1 MSDWHP
7 ALNAHWYA
15 VARAA
20 AIGHGPYAV
29 SLLGTHL
36 ALARL
41 ADGRWVALE
50 DRCPHRHAPLSAG
63 RVAGDRIVCPYH
75 GWSFDAG
82 GQLREVPGLPASM
95 PPPPACVRTFPAREI
110 DGFVWVRPGHIG
122 EAIPN
127 ALIRETDPSSRRF
140 QWQTRWPAGVVDAME
155 NFLDPMHTHFVHAG
169 LVRREGAR
177 MPVTAVMRTTPD
189 GFRVDYQGGGAQS
202 GLLYRLFESR
212 RVAERAHYAAPGSTR
227 LEYVYANG
235 SRVMIDLHFTPHSAE
250 ETDVFV
256 ALHVEG
262 RRAPAWLVRLL
273 VWPLLKRVNDQDA
286 RMLRLQRDNKRRFGE
301 RRGASTPL
309 DLVRGTLERFWAG
322 EGLPASPEERV
333 VELRI

>member
-1 MSDWHP
+1 MNAWPS
-7 ALNAHWYA
+7 ALHGHWYA

-20 AIGHGPYAV
+20 AIGRGPHAV

-36 ALARL
+36 ALARV

-63 RVAGDRIVCPYH
+63 QVVGDRIVCPYH
-75 GWSFDAG
+75 GWSFDADG
-82 GQLREVPGLPASM
+82 RLREVPGLPASVA
-95 PPPPACVRTFPAREI
+95 PPEVCARAFPACEL
-110 DGFVWVRPGHIG
+110 DGFVWVRPGHAG
-122 EAIPN
+122 EAAPN
-127 ALIRETDPSSRRF
+127 ALVREADPSTRRF

-169 LVRREGAR
+169 LVRKADAR
-177 MPVTAVMRTTPD
+177 APVTARMRTTAQ
-189 GFRVDYQGGGAQS
+189 GFSVDYLGGGAQS

-235 SRVMIDLHFTPHSAE
+235 SRVLIDLHFTPRSAE
-250 ETDVFV
+250 ETEVFV

-286 RMLRLQRDNKRRFGE
+286 RMLRLQRDNRRRFGD
-301 RRGASTPL
+301 RRGASTQL

-322 EGLPASPEERV
+322 GGLPESPEERV

>member
-7 ALNAHWYA
+7 MLNAHWYA

-20 AIGHGPYAV
+20 AIGRGPHAV
-29 SLLGTHL
+29 SLLGTHM

-41 ADGRWVALE
+41 ADDRWVALE

-75 GWSFDAG
+75 GWSFDAE
-82 GQLREVPGLPASM
+82 GQLREVPGLPESM
-95 PPPPACVRTFPAREI
+95 SPPPACVRTFPACEL
-110 DGFVWVRPGHIG
+110 DGFVWVRPGKTG
-122 EAIPN
+122 EAVPN
-127 ALIRETDPSSRRF
+127 ALIRETDPSTRRF

-169 LVRREGAR
+169 LVRREGTR
-177 MPVTAVMRTTPD
+177 MPVTAVMQTTPG
-189 GFRVDYQGGGAQS
+189 GFSVDYKGGGAQS

-227 LEYVYANG
+227 LEYVYVNG
-235 SRVMIDLHFTPHSAE
+235 SRVLIDLHFTPHSAE

-262 RRAPAWLVRLL
+262 RHAPAWLVRLL

-309 DLVRGTLERFWAG
+309 DLVRGMLERFWAG
-322 EGLPASPEERV
+322 EGLPVSPQERV
-333 VELRI
+333 IDLRI